1 MSARHLKDVRDHRC
15 LTPHGQSKENRS
27 ARKRFARALKQRDR
41 HDLTKDIAESL
52 LPDIIYKGAN
62 YDVTEHVPLI
72 SPIPHSHLVH
82 ATADKWGVTVTDS
95 LGATATDS
103 LGAIFEDAHVTDYVY
118 FRPACDAINHVADL
132 IDNGAIDMPEMLLAP
147 SDIQG
152 FHSVRL
158 TRGGNLRGVKT
169 LASDINHSLATAAA

>member
-41 HDLTKDIAESL
+41 HDLAKDIAECL

-72 SPIPHSHLVH
+72 SPTPHLVH
-82 ATADKWGVTVTDS
+82 ATADRWGVTVTDS
-95 LGATATDS
+95 LGATADD
-103 LGAIFEDAHVTDYVY
+103 IFEDAHVTEYVY
-118 FRPACDAINHVADL
+118 FRPARDVINHVADL
-132 IDNGAIDMPEMLLAP
+132 IDNGAIDMPQMLLAP
-147 SDIQG
+147 TDIQG
-152 FHSVRL
+152 FHS
-158 TRGGNLRGVKT
+158 
-169 LASDINHSLATAAA
+169 